1 MIARIL
7 GENKGTVKRHYK
19 KYLEDPDGAPH
30 PGRPAILPEAQH
42 EGLITEV
49 VQA

>member
-7 GENKGTVKRHYK
+7 GENKGTMKRHYK
-19 KYLEDPDGAPH
+19 KCLEHPDGAPH
-30 PGRPAILPEAQH
+30 PGRPAILTEAQR
-42 EGLITEV
+42 EELITEV